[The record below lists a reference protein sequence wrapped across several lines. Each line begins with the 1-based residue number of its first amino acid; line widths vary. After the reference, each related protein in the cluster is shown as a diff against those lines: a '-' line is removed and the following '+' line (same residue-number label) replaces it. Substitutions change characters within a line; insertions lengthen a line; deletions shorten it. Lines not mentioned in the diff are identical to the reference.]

1 MSRLRFVSCMQ
12 DEYCTKP
19 SQFPYSITLKN
30 GVPYIDELR
39 TEQQFCFQHKV
50 SLEIPPFVML
60 LMLEVLC
67 CRHVDPTRKQA
78 ALDDLQMLVHIDQI
92 HQTLKDIHWE
102 ILGICQQIGG
112 TLPAALFSYQQ
123 SLREFPKH
131 GMQPATIYRIQ
142 DLHLPYM

>member
-1 MSRLRFVSCMQ
+1 MQ

-50 SLEIPPFVML
+50 SLEISPFVIL

-92 HQTLKDIHWE
+92 HLTLKDIH
-102 ILGICQQIGG
+102 
-112 TLPAALFSYQQ
+112 
-123 SLREFPKH
+123 
-131 GMQPATIYRIQ
+131 
-142 DLHLPYM
+142 